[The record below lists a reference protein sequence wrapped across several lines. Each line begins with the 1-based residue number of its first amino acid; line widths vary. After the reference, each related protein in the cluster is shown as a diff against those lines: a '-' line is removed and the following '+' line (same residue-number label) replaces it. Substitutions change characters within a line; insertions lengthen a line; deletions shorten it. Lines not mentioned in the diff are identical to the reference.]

1 MNDEFEIKIKGDMAT
16 EACAKII
23 ETAANIEML
32 NDNLM
37 DLRTDLES
45 LIAEVKKIGA

>member
-23 ETAANIEML
+23 ETAENIENL
-32 NDNLM
+32 NA
-37 DLRTDLES
+37 TLEDFKCAIET
-45 LIAEVKKIGA
+45 LTEEVKKIGA